1 MDREAEDFFW
11 WGVKGGMEQG
21 VAGKNNPQ
29 HKQPQKVGGHEIQ
42 STGEK
47 RKEWIQREIDK
58 LGLAMGS

>member
-47 RKEWIQREIDK
+47 RKEWIEGDR
-58 LGLAMGS
+58 